1 VAIYLDDIPTSV
13 VQGNGNIDLGLFDIE
28 NVLVIRGPRSTLYGS
43 ASLGGTIKITTR
55 NPSLKARESSV
66 RLGLSKTEGSG
77 DWNSEA
83 VASLSLPLVTDV
95 VAVGLTAYRTEVA
108 GVVDAGALGRDVDKA
123 VTSGARLALF
133 ARPTPQLSVSGRL
146 YFQDI
151 NQDARGYY
159 DVGTD
164 LKLASKA
171 VLEPETD
178 KLRAGNLSLTYRMP
192 GFDIVSATS
201 YFDKKA
207 RYVSDL
213 TGSFGPFN
221 AAFGLPADTKWV
233 LFGGFDSKVVA
244 QELRLVSSEVK
255 NGITW
260 SAGAFWSNE
269 KTSNFGD
276 TPVAFLGNAFGS
288 NTAVDRTQ
296 TALFGELGYKFATGM
311 AVNAG
316 VRRTSYES
324 VDKVNLTQFGA
335 TTVNNAVIKETP
347 ITPHA
352 SLSWSD
358 TRSTYYVQASKGFRL
373 GKTNFPLAI
382 PPGVTFVVPPF
393 ATSDS
398 LWTYEVGAKLSLA
411 DNRIN
416 LNAAVYSTKWK
427 NPQLTLASPP
437 AVGGFTYVDSLGRLN
452 PGASVDVQG
461 FEVELVARPA
471 AALRLAAG
479 VGYTDSTFSRDVVG
493 LDAFGGVTP
502 GGTRSAG
509 IPRVTA
515 NASVRYDFSIAGRP
529 SNVGFNLQRVGGYQ
543 SSYTPATRRT
553 LGDYTAMDL
562 RFGMDV
568 GELTLTAFVNN
579 LTDERPLL
587 SSTVF
592 GPETVS
598 TMRPRT
604 IGLVG
609 TYRF

>member
-1 VAIYLDDIPTSV
+1 
-13 VQGNGNIDLGLFDIE
+13 
-28 NVLVIRGPRSTLYGS
+28 
-43 ASLGGTIKITTR
+43 
-55 NPSLKARESSV
+55 
-66 RLGLSKTEGSG
+66 
-77 DWNSEA
+77 
-83 VASLSLPLVTDV
+83 
-95 VAVGLTAYRTEVA
+95 
-108 GVVDAGALGRDVDKA
+108 
-123 VTSGARLALF
+123 
-133 ARPTPQLSVSGRL
+133 
-146 YFQDI
+146 
-151 NQDARGYY
+151 
-159 DVGTD
+159 
-164 LKLASKA
+164 
-171 VLEPETD
+171 
-178 KLRAGNLSLTYRMP
+178 
-192 GFDIVSATS
+192 
-201 YFDKKA
+201 
-207 RYVSDL
+207 
-213 TGSFGPFN
+213 
-221 AAFGLPADTKWV
+221 
-233 LFGGFDSKVVA
+233 
-244 QELRLVSSEVK
+244 VSSEVK